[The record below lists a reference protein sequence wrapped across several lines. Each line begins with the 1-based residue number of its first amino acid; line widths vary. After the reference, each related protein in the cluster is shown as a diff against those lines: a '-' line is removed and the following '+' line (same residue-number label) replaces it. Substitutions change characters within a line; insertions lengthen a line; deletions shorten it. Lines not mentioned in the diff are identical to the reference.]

1 MIWKDYPQN
10 IKVRLF
16 TSFFNRTVTSA
27 VMPFMALYFTHEM
40 NKVWAGLYLVFTVL
54 ISFLVNLI
62 GGYLTD
68 RFSRKNILLISSSL
82 SAIMFLCMTISLLP
96 NKHNIWLF
104 STAYLVY
111 IMTSSIGRPAMNAII
126 IDSTTAENRKLVY
139 SIDYWLVNLS
149 MAIGTTLGGLLYTNH
164 KLLLFTLL
172 TCTSTLLPIAYKIWL
187 IDENAIRLEKQKNHF
202 ILDLI
207 QNYKIALQDK
217 PFLKVVVGT
226 VFIVAAEF
234 TLNNYIGVR
243 LSETFTSIQIEDFQI
258 TGVQMLSILNIE
270 NMLLVVTFT
279 FLINKITDR
288 IKKQKVLLFGLIL
301 YGLGYATITSL
312 NTLYILI
319 IFNLIATIGELM
331 YSPILNTLQANMI
344 PKDKRGSYSALS
356 NISYTGADL
365 IARSSIIIGAY
376 INPTMM
382 SIYIGLIVI
391 LGTSFVYLGL
401 FVKGYYIKKEEYKLS
416 T

>member
-1 MIWKDYPQN
+1 MNWKDYPRN

-40 NKVWAGLYLVFTVL
+40 NKVWAGLYLIFTVL

-62 GGYLTD
+62 GGYVSD
-68 RFSRKNILLISSSL
+68 RFSRKNLLLISSSL
-82 SAIMFLCMTISLLP
+82 SAIMFLFMTISLLA
-96 NKHNIWLF
+96 NNHNIGLF
-104 STAYLVY
+104 STAYIVF
-111 IMTSSIGRPAMNAII
+111 IISSSIGRPAMNAII

-149 MAIGTTLGGLLYTNH
+149 MAIGTALGGLLYSNH

-172 TCTSTLLPIAYKIWL
+172 TLTSIMLPIAYKIWL
-187 IDENAIRLEKQKNHF
+187 IDENKIRLEKQKNHF
-202 ILDLI
+202 ILDII
-207 QNYKIALQDK
+207 QNYKSALLDQS
-217 PFLKVVVGT
+217 FVKVVIGT

-243 LSETFTSIQIEDFQI
+243 LSETFKSIQLENFQI
-258 TGVQMLSILNIE
+258 TGVQMLSLLNIE

-279 FLINKITDR
+279 FFINKITDR

-301 YGLGYATITSL
+301 YGFGYATITSA

-319 IFNLIATIGELM
+319 IFNLVATIGELM

-344 PKDKRGSYSALS
+344 PADKRGSYSALS

-365 IARSSIIIGAY
+365 IARSSIILGAY
-376 INPTMM
+376 INPTLM
-382 SIYIGLIVI
+382 SIYIGLIVMF
-391 LGTSFVYLGL
+391 GTSFVYLGL
-401 FVKGYYIKKEEYKLS
+401 FVKGYSIKKEKYKL
-416 T
+416 TT